1 MSMWTYIN
9 GAITVCPMGRT
20 QAEKRYILETVL
32 NHLPIVS
39 GSEGD
44 MHTYIIQ
51 KEGHNSSCS
60 CDEYGEH
67 TNNLIDR
74 YDCHNYK
81 NGWLRTQEEYIIV
94 VDAALRDR
102 YFNEAFRE
110 FMKWLCRLAKRVDLM
125 NVLVKINDYS
135 KEYVIN
141 DNCSISSPYRL
152 MNEYPSWCEESNG
165 EPCWCEHLMWE
176 SAKNSMYPMLLAY
189 KYINDPEN
197 DAEVERRRKYRE

>member
-1 MSMWTYIN
+1 MVN
-9 GAITVCPMGRT
+9 
-20 QAEKRYILETVL
+20 
-32 NHLPIVS
+32 
-39 GSEGD
+39 
-44 MHTYIIQ
+44 
-51 KEGHNSSCS
+51 
-60 CDEYGEH
+60 
-67 TNNLIDR
+67 
-74 YDCHNYK
+74 
-81 NGWLRTQEEYIIV
+81 
-94 VDAALRDR
+94 AALRDR
-102 YFNEAFRE
+102 YFNEAFKE

-141 DNCSISSPYRL
+141 DECSISSPYCQ

-197 DAEVERRRKYRE
+197 DAEVERRRKYKK